1 MAMIEGS
8 WTVTGDHV
16 DMAKEILFDLYQN
29 LIQWLE
35 SEVKVGSG
43 GSEKKKME
51 GHWKDAYNRCER
63 FDFDDHRGVNW
74 VKKAEMYKVFGNL
87 ANLSSKGSVNGKYN
101 DYGAKMFKE
110 TREGVSKYVKLRD
123 DYISKSK
130 QDGGKK

>member
-1 MAMIEGS
+1 
-8 WTVTGDHV
+8 
-16 DMAKEILFDLYQN
+16 
-29 LIQWLE
+29 
-35 SEVKVGSG
+35 
-43 GSEKKKME
+43 ME

-74 VKKAEMYKVFGNL
+74 VKKAEMYKGFGNL

-101 DYGAKMFKE
+101 DYGSKMFKE

-130 QDGGKK
+130 PNGGKQ